1 MYIIPP
7 FLICLWEVLLKR
19 KNWPTP
25 TLIITTIF
33 KKKTGQITY
42 PKPKTRG
49 SLSLKMLKNL
59 EPEGIGNKDK

>member
-1 MYIIPP
+1 
-7 FLICLWEVLLKR
+7 LKR